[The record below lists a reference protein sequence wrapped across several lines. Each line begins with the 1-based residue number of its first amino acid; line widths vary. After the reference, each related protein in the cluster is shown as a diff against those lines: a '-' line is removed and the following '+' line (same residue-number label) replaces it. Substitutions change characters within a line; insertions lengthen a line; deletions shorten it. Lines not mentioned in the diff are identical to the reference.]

1 MCACRGTAGFAHVS
15 CLAEQAKILVAE
27 AEENN
32 LGFKVLNARWNRWHT
47 CGLCEQRY
55 HGVVWCA
62 LGWACW
68 KTYVG
73 RPERDWARM
82 SAMMQLGNG
91 LYAAG
96 HYSDAL
102 IVREAELSMR
112 RRLGDSA
119 GNILAVQ
126 GNLAISYKELGR
138 NEEAIC
144 LRRDVYTGWL
154 KLEGEEGRNTLREGQ
169 NYAHALVQL
178 RRFEEAK
185 TLLRKL
191 MPVAQRILGD
201 NGYITLLTRSVYAK
215 ALYED
220 PGATLE
226 DLREAVTTL
235 EEIERTARR
244 VLGGTH
250 PLTMDIEDV
259 LRGMRAALRDAVAVG
274 HDSEH

>member
-1 MCACRGTAGFAHVS
+1 MTVLFRAQTTPWPFA
-15 CLAEQAKILVAE
+15 I
-27 AEENN
+27 
-32 LGFKVLNARWNRWHT
+32 
-47 CGLCEQRY
+47 
-55 HGVVWCA
+55 
-62 LGWACW
+62 
-68 KTYVG
+68 G
-73 RPERDWARM
+73 RA
-82 SAMMQLGNG
+82 
-91 LYAAG
+91 
-96 HYSDAL
+96 
-102 IVREAELSMR
+102 
-112 RRLGDSA
+112 
-119 GNILAVQ
+119 
-126 GNLAISYKELGR
+126 
-138 NEEAIC
+138 
-144 LRRDVYTGWL
+144 
-154 KLEGEEGRNTLREGQ
+154 GRNTLREGQ